1 MDPCTAAALSLMERI
16 GRDGGAPDTGG
27 PYDQHGLLLRPRYRY
42 ISSIACPG
50 MPRVSAPHFEAVLG
64 QLLPHR
70 GAWVHLSSTF
80 EAGAPG
86 APPVLGFVFW
96 DCEGDRWVRFAA
108 IPWSAPD
115 RSSLC
120 HRGTAGTWQTLPEA
134 SPDHDP
140 LHCVSP
146 IGLGGGHLSPS
157 PDGRAVS
164 SMRRWN
170 HTKTPKT
177 TATLTL
183 YLFGLFVAFVARPP
197 VTITD
202 QMQTRYLEMMDT
214 ADAVDAAPRAE
225 AERLLADVSMARYRA
240 ETCGWRFNS

>member
-1 MDPCTAAALSLMERI
+1 MDPCTAAAWSLMERI

-27 PYDQHGLLLRPRYRY
+27 PYDQHGLLLRPRYRD

-115 RSSLC
+115 RSSLR
-120 HRGTAGTWQTLPEA
+120 HRETAGAWRTLPDA
-134 SPDHDP
+134 SPDASPDRGQ
-140 LHCVSP
+140 LHGGSP
-146 IGLGGGHLSPS
+146 AGLGDGHLSPS
-157 PDGRAVS
+157 PNVRAVS
-164 SMRRWN
+164 CSGDDQRCA
-170 HTKTPKT
+170 TP
-177 TATLTL
+177 
-183 YLFGLFVAFVARPP
+183 
-197 VTITD
+197 D
-202 QMQTRYLEMMDT
+202 DC
-214 ADAVDAAPRAE
+214 DAAPRPTAPGGSVP
-225 AERLLADVSMARYRA
+225 ATWAAPDSVAFLRPPPGLSRRS
-240 ETCGWRFNS
+240 GPP

>member
-1 MDPCTAAALSLMERI
+1 MDPCTAAAWSLMERI

-27 PYDQHGLLLRPRYRY
+27 PYDQHGLLLRPRYRD

-108 IPWSAPD
+108 VPWSAPD
-115 RSSLC
+115 RSCLRHSE
-120 HRGTAGTWQTLPEA
+120 TAGTRRTLPGA
-134 SPDHDP
+134 FLDAPPDHGR
-140 LHCVSP
+140 LHGVSP
-146 IGLGGGHLSPS
+146 VGIDECHLSPS
-157 PDGRAVS
+157 HDARAASGSDGEQSRA
-164 SMRRWN
+164 
-170 HTKTPKT
+170 T
-177 TATLTL
+177 TDD
-183 YLFGLFVAFVARPP
+183 RS
-197 VTITD
+197 
-202 QMQTRYLEMMDT
+202 
-214 ADAVDAAPRAE
+214 AAPRPTAPGGSVP
-225 AERLLADVSMARYRA
+225 ATWAAPDSFALLGPPPGLARRS
-240 ETCGWRFNS
+240 GPP

>member
-1 MDPCTAAALSLMERI
+1 MDPCTAAAWSLMERI
-16 GRDGGAPDTGG
+16 GQDGGASDTGG
-27 PYDQHGLLLRPRYRY
+27 PYDHHGLLLRPRYRD

-115 RSSLC
+115 RTSLC
-120 HRGTAGTWQTLPEA
+120 GRGTAGTWQALSEST
-134 SPDHDP
+134 PDQDP
-140 LHCVSP
+140 LHGGRPV
-146 IGLGGGHLSPS
+146 GLGGGHLSPS
-157 PDGRAVS
+157 LTGRAVS
-164 SMRRWN
+164 SSGDDQRGA
-170 HTKTPKT
+170 TPGECDASPRP
-177 TATLTL
+177 ATPEGSVPVTRAAPDP
-183 YLFGLFVAFVARPP
+183 VAFLRAPP
-197 VTITD
+197 GLS
-202 QMQTRYLEMMDT
+202 RRSE
-214 ADAVDAAPRAE
+214 PP
-225 AERLLADVSMARYRA
+225 
-240 ETCGWRFNS
+240 